1 VFIAVFCHAQVL
13 HDVVVQHVGVRR
25 PIHVF
30 DENERTYASKAWLV
44 IDTKDPPMLTQLAW
58 AASAVT
64 AVLMY
69 L

>member
-1 VFIAVFCHAQVL
+1 VFIAVFCHAQLL
-13 HDVVVQHVGVRR
+13 HDVDVQHVGVRR
-25 PIHVF
+25 PTQVLV
-30 DENERTYASKAWLV
+30 ENDRTYVSTAWLV
-44 IDTKDPPMLTQLAW
+44 IDTSEPPMLTQLAW